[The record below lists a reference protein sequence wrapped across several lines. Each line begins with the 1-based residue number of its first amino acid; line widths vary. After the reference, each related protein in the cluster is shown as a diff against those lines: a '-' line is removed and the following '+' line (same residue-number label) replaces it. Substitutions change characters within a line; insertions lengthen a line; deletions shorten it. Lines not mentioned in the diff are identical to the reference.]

1 MISFIDRKKKL
12 QKKPKH
18 TAHVLMYQSYLLTQ
32 DVNGRLCFRK
42 LVLGF
47 VADLGI
53 GEIDWE
59 LRTHNFSC
67 TMKNIK

>member
-1 MISFIDRKKKL
+1 
-12 QKKPKH
+12 
-18 TAHVLMYQSYLLTQ
+18 MYQSYLLTQ

-59 LRTHNFSC
+59 LRAHNLNC